1 MKTRNELR
9 AEIDAIDSQLLD
21 LLNRRAR
28 LAIEVARLK
37 EQEGSPLLDRERERT
52 VVSRA
57 CAANGGP
64 LHRQSVARIFQTLI
78 RESRLVQSRA
88 VKQPTRQEA
97 TERRRPVTAGMR
109 GRA

>member
-9 AEIDAIDSQLLD
+9 TEIDAIDSQLLD

-57 CAANGGP
+57 CAANSGP

-88 VKQPTRQEA
+88 VKQPVRQE
-97 TERRRPVTAGMR
+97 TIERRRSVTTGMR